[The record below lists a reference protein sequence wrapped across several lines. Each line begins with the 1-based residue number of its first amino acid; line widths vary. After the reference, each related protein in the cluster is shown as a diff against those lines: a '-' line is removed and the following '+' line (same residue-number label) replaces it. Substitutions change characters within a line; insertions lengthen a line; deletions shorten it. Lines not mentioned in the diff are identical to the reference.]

1 MCVGFFLLWQT
12 APWTPPAALDVLL
25 LLFLGWRFAP
35 LIPAAA
41 LAHWFLF
48 HGVQPLL
55 AVLVAQSAG
64 AAIFAVAIWY
74 VKEKQRVAL
83 PLRTIR
89 EVALFCGI
97 VCIAAPL
104 VAGLCTAAIYG
115 AFGLFAP
122 NEMLGMFAQAMLSYP
137 APVVAIVPSV
147 ITFAGWRQLDS
158 PAEHTDPSRAELTG
172 FMVATAVLVI
182 AGIVISLSTNQPLLD
197 FSFITISWLAM
208 RYGLRGA
215 VLGISTAF
223 VAATGMHAVIEH
235 GASMP
240 ANSLAEYEGFL
251 IASSLM
257 ALLLGGL
264 TTERWELLARLSRR
278 AYVDELTGLP
288 NRDRLVEWI
297 ERHHD
302 SAVVLIILDVDDM
315 RVLNQGVGRTAVD
328 RVLQDMAVRLRASFP
343 TSHFIARVSADE
355 FSVSVVDDR
364 SPHALM
370 SELRA
375 FFEVPFEIDGSR
387 VYISVS
393 MGAVRM
399 VRAGSA
405 DDMLRKADLALDKAK
420 LSPTRSMVYAPE
432 LQAGTGPSLV
442 GELHQAVVRREL
454 VPFFQPIFRYDSQN
468 GDWRVVGAEALLRW
482 IHPDR
487 GIVSPASFID
497 MLERLSIGEHVGW
510 NVMEQAL
517 LQAGEWRRAIPNF
530 RVWVNLFGRQA
541 LSRNCAQRI
550 AELLES
556 TAVPADALLVEINES
571 IIASDERDVS
581 ALVQRLREMGVH
593 TAIDDFGT
601 GGSSLGRVRDVPAG
615 VLKIDR
621 SFVTRSEVDS
631 KAKAVA
637 ATVVRLAEELGM
649 MCVAEGCEN
658 MMQLQVM
665 NDIGCEYAQGYALGH
680 PLPADLFARTFLSLE
695 SASGF

>member
-1 MCVGFFLLWQT
+1 MSAGFLLLWQA
-12 APWTPPAALDVLL
+12 APWVPPAALDVLL

-35 LIPAAA
+35 LIPLAA

-48 HGVQPLL
+48 HGVQPVW
-55 AVLVAQSAG
+55 AVLLAQSAT
-64 AAIFAVAIWY
+64 AAIFATAVWY
-74 VKEKQRVAL
+74 VRQKLRIAL

-89 EVALFCGI
+89 EIAIFCGV
-97 VCIAAPL
+97 VCILSPL
-104 VAGLCTAAIYG
+104 LAGFVTMAIYG
-115 AFGLFAP
+115 AFGLFSSSDT
-122 NEMLGMFAQAMLSYP
+122 LRMFVQAMLSYP
-137 APVVAIVPSV
+137 APIVAIVPSIV
-147 ITFAGWRQLDS
+147 TFAGWRQLES
-158 PAEHTDPSRAELTG
+158 PAEHTDPTRAELTG

-182 AGIVISLSTNQPLLD
+182 AGIVISLYTNQPLLD
-197 FSFITISWLAM
+197 FSFVTISWLAI

-223 VAATGMHAVIEH
+223 VAATGMHGIIES
-235 GASMP
+235 GARMP

-297 ERHHD
+297 ERHRD
-302 SAVVLIILDVDDM
+302 SAVVLVILDVDDM
-315 RVLNQGVGRTAVD
+315 RVLNQGVGRSAVD

-355 FSVSVVDDR
+355 FSISVVDDR

-387 VYISVS
+387 IYISVS

-420 LSPTRSMVYAPE
+420 VSPMRSMVYAPE
-432 LQAGTGPSLV
+432 LQSGTGPSLV
-442 GELHQAVVRREL
+442 GELHKAVVKREL
-454 VPFFQPIFRYDSQN
+454 VPFFQPIFRYDQEH
-468 GDWRVVGAEALLRW
+468 GDWQVVGAEALLRW

-510 NVMEQAL
+510 DVMEQAL
-517 LQAGEWRRAIPNF
+517 LQAGEWRREIPNF
-530 RVWVNLFGRQA
+530 RVWVNLFGRQT
-541 LSRNCAQRI
+541 LSRHCAQRI
-550 AELLES
+550 AELLER
-556 TAVPADALLVEINES
+556 TAVPADALLVEINEN

-621 SFVTRSEVDS
+621 SFVTRSEVDA

-637 ATVVRLAEELGM
+637 ATVVRLASELGM
-649 MCVAEGCEN
+649 TCVAEGCEN

-665 NDIGCEYAQGYALGH
+665 TEIGCEYAQGYALGH